1 MGVPGVVDEAP
12 RSRSLPRLRSATGS
26 RHALLLVT
34 IAAAYLGAAKLG
46 IELSVSQGLITPVW
60 APTGIALAALV
71 LGGFR
76 LWPAVAV
83 GALVANATS
92 GASIPEAAAIS
103 VGNTLEALV
112 GAALLARVGFR
123 PALDRVRDVLA
134 LILLAA
140 VASTAVS
147 ATNGVTTLWLSGDV
161 AGSDYASNWLLWWIG
176 DAMGALIVAPLLMVW
191 LSTPLRGFGRV
202 RIAEGLAVLALLV
215 GVSSLVFLG
224 GLWRYPHLL
233 FPLLVWA
240 TLRFRQHGAVTGNFV
255 VAAIAVAGAVNGS
268 TPIGD
273 LSSTVV
279 VQVLEGLLAGVAV
292 AMLILGAVLAE
303 RAATEARLT
312 QARAML
318 AEAQEIA
325 RTGSW
330 DWNIADDVVNWS
342 DELYRLFGL
351 APQSRSVTFASFLE
365 RVHPEDRER
374 TRDVV
379 ETAHADLQPFAFEH
393 RIVLPTGAVRWLH
406 AAGRVIADE
415 GGTPVRMAG
424 TAQDV
429 TERKQ
434 LDELRD
440 NILSAVSHELRT
452 PLTAILGFAIT
463 LQERGETLSEDE
475 RSAMFGHLT
484 VQAARL
490 DRLLSDLLDID
501 RLRHGLVRPTF
512 ELTDLGGLVEAI
524 VAGFEGDGR
533 PIEVRAERAPAE
545 VDARKVERIVENLLA
560 NAVKY
565 APAGSPI
572 RVRVERT
579 GESVILAVD
588 DRGPGVLEEE
598 RELIFGVFNRG
609 AVPAGVPGV
618 GIGLSLVA
626 QFAALHGGR
635 AWVEDSAEGGASFR
649 VLLPATQN
657 VPADRVEPAGEPLV
671 AG

>member
-1 MGVPGVVDEAP
+1 MGVPGVVEEGPLSSLRA
-12 RSRSLPRLRSATGS
+12 RSGVPAGA
-26 RHALLLVT
+26 RHALLLLG
-34 IAAAYLGAAKLG
+34 IAAAYAGAAKLG
-46 IELSVSQGLITPVW
+46 IELSVAQGVITPVW

-103 VGNTLEALV
+103 IGNTLEALL
-112 GAALLARVGFR
+112 GAALLQRAGFR

-134 LILLAA
+134 LILLGA
-140 VASTAVS
+140 VVSTTVA

-161 AGSDYASNWLLWWIG
+161 SGSSYGSNWLLWWIG

-191 LSTPLRGFGRV
+191 LAAPIRGLRRARV
-202 RIAEGLAVLALLV
+202 VEALALLALLV

-233 FPLLVWA
+233 FPLLIWA
-240 TLRFRQHGAVTGNFV
+240 TLRFHQHGAVTANFV

-268 TPIGD
+268 MPIGD
-273 LSSTVV
+273 RSSTVV
-279 VQVLEGLLAGVAV
+279 VQVLEGLLAAVAV
-292 AMLILGAVLAE
+292 STLILGAVLAE
-303 RAATEARLT
+303 RAAAEARLT

-330 DWNIADDVVNWS
+330 DWDIAADEVTWS

-351 APQSRSVTFASFLE
+351 PARSLAVTFASFLE

-374 TRDVV
+374 VRDAV
-379 ETAHADLQPFAFEH
+379 EKAHADLQPFAIEH
-393 RIVLPTGAVRWLH
+393 RVVLPDGGARWLH
-406 AAGRVIADE
+406 AAGRVIADTA
-415 GGTPVRMAG
+415 GTPVRMVG

-434 LDELRD
+434 LDQLRD
-440 NILSAVSHELRT
+440 NILAAVSHELRT
-452 PLTAILGFAIT
+452 PLTSILGFAIT
-463 LQERGETLSEDE
+463 LRERGETLSEQDRAAIYE
-475 RSAMFGHLT
+475 HLSA
-484 VQAARL
+484 QAARL

-501 RLRHGLVRPTF
+501 RLRHGHVRPTF
-512 ELTDLGGLVEAI
+512 TPTDLGVLVEAF
-524 VAGFEGDGR
+524 VADYTANGR
-533 PIEVRAERAPAE
+533 RIETRTEHAIAE
-545 VDARKVERIVENLLA
+545 VDAPKLERIVENLLA

-565 APAGSPI
+565 TPAESAI
-572 RVRVERT
+572 RVRVESLP
-579 GESVILAVD
+579 GGVLLAVD
-588 DRGPGVLEEE
+588 DQGPGVLEEE
-598 RELIFGVFNRG
+598 RETIFGVFNRG

-635 AWVEDSAEGGASFR
+635 AWVEENPGGGASFR
-649 VLLPATQN
+649 VFLPATQDTA
-657 VPADRVEPAGEPLV
+657 VTPIESVDDGLLAR
-671 AG
+671 

>member
-1 MGVPGVVDEAP
+1 MGLPGVVEEAP
-12 RSRSLPRLRSATGS
+12 RSRSLLRLRSARGS

-34 IAAAYLGAAKLG
+34 VAAAYVGAAKLG
-46 IELSVSQGLITPVW
+46 IELSVAQGLITPVW

-76 LWPAVAV
+76 LWPAVAL
-83 GALVANATS
+83 GALIANATS

-103 VGNTLEALV
+103 VGNTLEAVV

-161 AGSDYASNWLLWWIG
+161 EGSDYASNWLLWWIG
-176 DAMGALIVAPLLMVW
+176 DGMGALIVAPLLLVW
-191 LSTPLRGFGRV
+191 LSSPLRGLGRL
-202 RIAEGLAVLALLV
+202 RIAEGVALLALLV

-240 TLRFRQHGAVTGNFV
+240 TLRFGRHGAVTGNFV

-273 LSSTVV
+273 RSSTVV

-303 RAATEARLT
+303 LAATEARLT
-312 QARAML
+312 QALAML

-330 DWNIADDVVNWS
+330 DWNIAGDVVTWS
-342 DELYRLFGL
+342 DEMYRLFGL
-351 APQSRSVTFASFLE
+351 PPQSIPVTFASYLE
-365 RVHPEDRER
+365 RIHPEDRER
-374 TRDVV
+374 TRDIV
-379 ETAHADLQPFAFEH
+379 ETAHADRQPFAFDH

-406 AAGRVIADE
+406 GVGRVIADE
-415 GGTPVRMAG
+415 SGTPLRMAG

-440 NILSAVSHELRT
+440 NILAAVSHELRT
-452 PLTAILGFAIT
+452 PLTSILGIAIT
-463 LQERGETLSEDE
+463 MRERGETLSDVDQAALVE
-475 RSAMFGHLT
+475 HLA
-484 VQAARL
+484 VQAGRL

-501 RLRHGLVRPTF
+501 RLRHGSLRPTF
-512 ELTDLGGLVEAI
+512 VSTDVGGLVEAI
-524 VAGFEGDGR
+524 VAAFEADGR
-533 PIEVRAERAPAE
+533 AIEVRAERAPAK
-545 VDARKVERIVENLLA
+545 VDASKVERIVENLLA

-565 APAGSPI
+565 TPADSAI
-572 RVRVERT
+572 RVRVERA
-579 GESVILAVD
+579 GDAVLLAVD
-588 DRGPGVLEEE
+588 DRGPGVLEE
-598 RELIFGVFNRG
+598 
-609 AVPAGVPGV
+609 
-618 GIGLSLVA
+618 
-626 QFAALHGGR
+626 
-635 AWVEDSAEGGASFR
+635 
-649 VLLPATQN
+649 
-657 VPADRVEPAGEPLV
+657 
-671 AG
+671 